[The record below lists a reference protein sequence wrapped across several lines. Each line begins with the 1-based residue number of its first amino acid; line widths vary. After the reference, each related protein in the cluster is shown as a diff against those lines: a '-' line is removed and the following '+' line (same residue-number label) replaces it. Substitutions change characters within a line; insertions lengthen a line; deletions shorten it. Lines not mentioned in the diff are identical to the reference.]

1 MLLSFTSKTAG
12 DAIVVRRDG
21 KPLVPAYFEAFCNW
35 IKEDLYPLFSESRQ
49 QSALELSRST
59 EGNATEVS
67 KGKQKVKELQDK
79 VLDRI
84 TRARFYA
91 WCNTKGIEL
100 KHY

>member
-1 MLLSFTSKTAG
+1 LHWSKEKGTLFHRL
-12 DAIVVRRDG
+12 VR
-21 KPLVPAYFEAFCNW
+21 YFA
-35 IKEDLYPLFSESRQ
+35 
-49 QSALELSRST
+49 
-59 EGNATEVS
+59 EVS

-79 VLDRI
+79 VLDKI